1 MSSSSR
7 SDSMRGLIN
16 PCKDQDESG
25 CARYNR
31 SCRWQNTYTLRGK
44 EIPASCRKRGNRSKS
59 PKKAKSPKR
68 AKSPKKAKSPSK
80 CRALKARAC
89 GKAVGCAWVKEHK
102 GRNDKMIPSMCRGVR
117 VSKKSP
123 KKAKSP
129 KRSPSRCSKKRKA
142 ECVDSPSCNWVK
154 GYKNAVS
161 GKRVSGLCR
170 RKASP
175 SRSVSRSRSSSR

>member
-1 MSSSSR
+1 MRSSSA
-7 SDSMRGLIN
+7 DSMRGLIN
-16 PCKDQDESG
+16 PCNDQDESS

-31 SCRWQNTYTLRGK
+31 SCRWQNSYTLRGK
-44 EIPASCRKRGNRSKS
+44 EIPASCRKKAKRSKS

-68 AKSPKKAKSPSK
+68 AKSPKKAKSPSR
-80 CRALKARAC
+80 CRVLNMDSCRETA
-89 GKAVGCAWVKEHK
+89 GCAWIMEHK
-102 GRNDKMIPSMCRGVR
+102 GRNGAMIPSMCRGVR

-123 KKAKSP
+123 KKSKSP

-142 ECVDSPSCNWVK
+142 ECVESRSCNWVK
-154 GYKNAVS
+154 GYKNAA

-175 SRSVSRSRSSSR
+175 SRSASRSSSSSR